1 MKTIDSGRNQFSL
14 IHSFETKTTTKKI
27 INFRK
32 PRPRNHRP
40 SNPHRQNNVNLVPTR
55 LDPRLENRVDVPR
68 PNNPIQP
75 RRRRPN
81 RQRSPNGHKN
91 DVQNSAFE
99 PQFDRSRFYR
109 PRDPINFGEN
119 KNNEA
124 LMQRRREHQ
133 KRRRNRLTTTSTT
146 TTIRSPTSTESNP
159 TTLRPT
165 DIPNTTENLD
175 DKYHAVYENQ
185 LEEERQR
192 REQEEIRRYEEKVR
206 RKQEEEQLR
215 MKEEERRIYEENER
229 RAKHLK
235 EMEQR
240 RVELENEQLHEA
252 EIEHLRREKQ
262 RQDEERKVQ
271 NQLNQDQYEEDKQK
285 QAELLRQRELDAQRN
300 AATTLAPVLSNDVLD
315 HQPKEIETQ
324 QKGPKKL
331 TKEERKRRREELR
344 KRLHN
349 LSPEQQ
355 KVYVQKKLERNRK
368 RGIVDDAQ

>member
-1 MKTIDSGRNQFSL
+1 MDS
-14 IHSFETKTTTKKI
+14 
-27 INFRK
+27 
-32 PRPRNHRP
+32 
-40 SNPHRQNNVNLVPTR
+40 VPKQ

-68 PNNPIQP
+68 PNSPMQP

-81 RQRSPNGHKN
+81 RQRSPNERDHKN
-91 DVQNSAFE
+91 EVQNSAFE
-99 PQFDRSRFYR
+99 PHFNRSRFYR
-109 PRDPINFGEN
+109 PRNPIDFGDN
-119 KNNEA
+119 NNEA

-133 KRRRNRLTTTSTT
+133 QRRRNRLATTSTT
-146 TTIRSPTSTESNP
+146 ITPPTTTESAP
-159 TTLRPT
+159 ITLRPISA

-185 LEEERQR
+185 LAEERQR
-192 REQEEIRRYEEKVR
+192 REQEEVRRYEEKVR

-235 EMEQR
+235 DMEHR
-240 RVELENEQLHEA
+240 RVQLENEQLHEA

-271 NQLNQDQYEEDKQK
+271 NQLNHDQYEEEKQK

-300 AATTLAPVLSNDVLD
+300 AATTLASVLSNDVLD
-315 HQPKEIETQ
+315 HQPTETGRQ
-324 QKGPKKL
+324 QKEPKKL
-331 TKEERKRRREELR
+331 SKEERDRRREALR

-349 LSPEQQ
+349 FTPDQQ
-355 KVYVQKKLERNRK
+355 KIFIQRKLERNRK
-368 RGIVDDAQ
+368 RGIVDDAQRTN